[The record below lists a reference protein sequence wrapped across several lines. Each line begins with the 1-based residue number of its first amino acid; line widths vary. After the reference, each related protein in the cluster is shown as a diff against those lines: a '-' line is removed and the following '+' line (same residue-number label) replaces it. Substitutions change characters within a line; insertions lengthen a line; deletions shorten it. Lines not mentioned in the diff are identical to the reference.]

1 MLAHLKVFIMFC
13 WGSILLTIYAYK
25 GIEESTISICWQRLL
40 FLLWVDF
47 ELSSSRCYCKL
58 TLSTCA
64 GLWRTRRRLTTTAEN
79 VRLTLRRRWRS
90 RSKWSLQSPKLS
102 IWSKWKVMKGIF
114 SFMRFNLKFSHI
126 IKQCLISTP
135 PYWIEIAGN
144 VGISQDFKWKTVFNQ
159 RRGAAWGP
167 QGFLWRVKIIFK
179 FELLRKTWGKKI
191 KFQTIDL
198 SPGILSSKPSKLNK
212 DFAEP
217 RWWRTSSAPLVPPL
231 LLLSTG
237 SLGCTTSCFLAER
250 GKCKGN
256 IALFA
261 ILAIHW
267 K

>member
-1 MLAHLKVFIMFC
+1 MTYC
-13 WGSILLTIYAYK
+13 P
-25 GIEESTISICWQRLL
+25 WQLM
-40 FLLWVDF
+40 V
-47 ELSSSRCYCKL
+47 
-58 TLSTCA
+58 
-64 GLWRTRRRLTTTAEN
+64 
-79 VRLTLRRRWRS
+79 
-90 RSKWSLQSPKLS
+90 SL
-102 IWSKWKVMKGIF
+102 
-114 SFMRFNLKFSHI
+114 
-126 IKQCLISTP
+126 
-135 PYWIEIAGN
+135 
-144 VGISQDFKWKTVFNQ
+144 VGISQDFKRKTVFNQ

-256 IALFA
+256 IVCYWGNSLERVFTTFNYSAM
-261 ILAIHW
+261 ITNHCCRQM
-267 K
+267 